1 VTEYLVGE
9 VARLSHVS
17 VRTLHHYDAIGLLTP
32 SARSPAGYRQ
42 YSGTDLQRLQQIL
55 FYRELGFAL
64 EEIAEI
70 LADPAAGTDDHLRRQ
85 HRLLRERR
93 ARDAA
98 LLGAIEREM
107 EARKMGISLTP
118 EEQFEIFGT
127 DKLAEYAEEAEQRWG
142 DTEAWEQSQRRTAAY
157 TKEDWIAIK
166 AEADASIAGFAEAI
180 RAGEPANGT
189 VAMDLAEAHR
199 QHISRWFYDCGYEM
213 HRGLAELYVS
223 DPRYIA
229 EYDKIEPGFSGY
241 VHDAMLANADRHQ
254 HRA

>member
-17 VRTLHHYDAIGLLTP
+17 VRTLHHYDAIGLLAP
-32 SARSPAGYRQ
+32 SARSRAGYRR
-42 YSGTDLQRLQQIL
+42 YSGTDLQRLRRIL

-142 DTEAWEQSQRRTAAY
+142 DTEAWKQSQRRTAAY

-199 QHISRWFYDCGYEM
+199 QHISRWFYDCGYET
-213 HRGLAELYVS
+213 HRSLAELYVS